1 VFEEWVGLELHSIV
15 SQEQDPWFAH
25 ENVMAIGALVCWSG
39 NEARTPHSLGSWL
52 GLHIVWDHG

>member
-25 ENVMAIGALVCWSG
+25 ENCYGYRSSCVLVW
-39 NEARTPHSLGSWL
+39 E
-52 GLHIVWDHG
+52 